1 MSFPYSSSSSS
12 SGNRFLGYQGD
23 RPRQGIVRWSE
34 SQECNSNSESRRGG
48 RFSDH
53 LRIREEVEG
62 EGDCEGGRCREFSRN
77 SCGGEVDSARSHTG
91 GRPPSPSPICSPTN
105 SCSPAC
111 SPRDVNGGRSARSRV
126 TGDYDSRAEGST
138 ESRNGG
144 DSRGKRPV
152 RESNEGEEAD
162 PSSSRS
168 NNISL
173 ALFTGNLHF
182 SRENKPAPE
191 NPEDDNNEEIRDI
204 PMAEDRSRSTA
215 TANNGNNNNNNQ
227 MIPSLRRPR
236 QANWSDTSMG
246 SFISSDGESISL
258 STEFNAVLAA
268 AAAAGTNSSAQAA
281 AESERLRSIL
291 EEEPSRSTSA
301 DEEDRLDNNNN
312 NSNSNTRDN
321 MALVPA
327 DNNNNNNATNTTS
340 GGGQH
345 QGNRDQRGGRDY
357 LALVPMNG
365 THESTDRDAPSSS
378 WDAQNNERAMINH
391 VDSGNGNANGSGS
404 GNRGYGSTSSSAGR
418 NSKDVPTPKQLAL
431 QKVKRDKIEAKAVAW
446 EEAKNAAVDNRY
458 KREDSIVTAWENEQK
473 VQASIKMKKVER
485 KLEEKRAKAFEKMQN
500 EIARAH
506 RKAEERRAMAEAR
519 KGAEKAKITE
529 AVEKIRA
536 FGRLPR
542 KFIIF

>member
-1 MSFPYSSSSSS
+1 MSFPYSSSSSA
-12 SGNRFLGYQGD
+12 NRFLGYQGD
-23 RPRQGIVRWSE
+23 RPRHGIVRWSE

-48 RFSDH
+48 RFSDQ
-53 LRIREEVEG
+53 LRIREGLEG

-77 SCGGEVDSARSHTG
+77 SSAGEVDGARSHTG

-111 SPRDVNGGRSARSRV
+111 SPRDVNGVRSARSPV
-126 TGDYDSRAEGST
+126 TGDYDSRTEGST

-152 RESNEGEEAD
+152 GESNQGEEAD

-168 NNISL
+168 NNSSL
-173 ALFTGNLHF
+173 ALFTGNLCF

-191 NPEDDNNEEIRDI
+191 NPEDDNEEIRDI
-204 PMAEDRSRSTA
+204 PMTEDRSRSTA
-215 TANNGNNNNNNQ
+215 TANNSNSNNNNQ

-236 QANWSDTSMG
+236 QPNWSDTSMG
-246 SFISSDGESISL
+246 SFISSDAESISL

-291 EEEPSRSTSA
+291 EEEPSRTTSA
-301 DEEDRLDNNNN
+301 DEGDEPNNYN

-327 DNNNNNNATNTTS
+327 DNNNNNNGTTPPS

-391 VDSGNGNANGSGS
+391 VDSGGNGNANGSGSGS
-404 GNRGYGSTSSSAGR
+404 GNRGYGSTLSSAGR

-431 QKVKRDKIEAKAVAW
+431 QKVKRDRIEAKAVAW
-446 EEAKNAAVDNRY
+446 EEAKTAEVDNRY
-458 KREDSIVTAWENEQK
+458 KREDAIVTAWENEQK
-473 VQASIKMKKVER
+473 VQASIRMKKVER

-536 FGRLPR
+536 FGRVPR
-542 KFIIF
+542 KFLIF